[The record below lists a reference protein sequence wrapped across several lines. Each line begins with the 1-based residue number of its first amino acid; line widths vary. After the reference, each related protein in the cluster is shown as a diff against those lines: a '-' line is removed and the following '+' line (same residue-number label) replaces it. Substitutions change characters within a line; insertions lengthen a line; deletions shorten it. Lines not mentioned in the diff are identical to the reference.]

1 MSVSSSNFA
10 CLSEEPLE
18 EEIEPKWA
26 RLIKMTEKFPS
37 LVKNINLQ
45 IQEDR
50 INPQKLMPKYII
62 IKLMK
67 IEDKKRI
74 FKAARKNDTLLTRK
88 QFQMTAKFLSGIM
101 KGRIKWDNLRCWGN
115 KNNNP
120 VNLEVLN
127 PAKIP
132 S

>member
-1 MSVSSSNFA
+1 
-10 CLSEEPLE
+10 
-18 EEIEPKWA
+18 
-26 RLIKMTEKFPS
+26 MTEKFPS

>member
-1 MSVSSSNFA
+1 MVAERKEKDYCTENIYILRNSAPKLFNFA
-10 CLSEEPLE
+10 
-18 EEIEPKWA
+18 KD
-26 RLIKMTEKFPS
+26 
-37 LVKNINLQ
+37 INLQ